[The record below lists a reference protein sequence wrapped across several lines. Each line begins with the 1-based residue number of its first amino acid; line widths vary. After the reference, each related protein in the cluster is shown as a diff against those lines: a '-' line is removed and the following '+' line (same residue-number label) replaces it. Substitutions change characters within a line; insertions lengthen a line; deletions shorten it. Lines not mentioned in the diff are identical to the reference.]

1 MGSNTNSDTFLTQ
14 IKETLNDSI
23 CKVCSN
29 ISSFVYNPEKY
40 LEVDQFVEEY
50 EICQNRKEFEI
61 DYLVENNDSQKDS
74 CSQGMELS
82 GKRVLLMDGLE
93 ATKQFVCWNVKMPER
108 FQSLP

>member
-40 LEVDQFVEEY
+40 LEVDQFEE
-50 EICQNRKEFEI
+50 E
-61 DYLVENNDSQKDS
+61 
-74 CSQGMELS
+74 
-82 GKRVLLMDGLE
+82 
-93 ATKQFVCWNVKMPER
+93 
-108 FQSLP
+108 